1 MTEKAQRVLDLINST
16 NGKIFACEFVKKDKT
31 LRHMV
36 CRTGVRKGVN
46 GRGMSYDPI
55 KKGLKPIY
63 DMQKKDWR
71 MINLET
77 TFALK
82 ISGEKHFFL

>member
-1 MTEKAQRVLDLINST
+1 MSPKAERVLSLINST

-36 CRTGVRKGVN
+36 CRTGVRKGVT
-46 GRGMSYDPI
+46 GKGLAFDPLE
-55 KKGLKPIY
+55 KGLKPVY
-63 DMQKKDWR
+63 DMQKRGWR

-82 ISGEKHFFL
+82 IAGETHILI